1 MWGPL
6 STGDLSLYRAKI
18 YSLYCLTNS
27 FFFQDK
33 STSWLGKNIS
43 SILPLSPNS
52 LIFISL
58 WQGSLLIYLITQLLW
73 YIASFA
79 HTSSVSFRNVGL
91 IWMSS
96 LLKFAA
102 FHNLSATSE
111 DSILNLSVS
120 PWHLTWLQ
128 MTHGLSLGSG
138 DVIALD
144 LFGRVTGDVNDDRS
158 GSWGFR
164 FVVSISCLAPFL
176 LYVA

>member
-6 STGDLSLYRAKI
+6 PTGDLFLYQAKI
-18 YSLYCLTNS
+18 HSLYCLVNS

-33 STSWLGKNIS
+33 SISLLCKNVS
-43 SILPLSPNS
+43 GILPLSPN
-52 LIFISL
+52 LPIFISS
-58 WQGSLLIYLITQLLW
+58 WQGSLLIYLIMQLLW
-73 YIASFA
+73 YETSFA
-79 HTSSVSFRNVGL
+79 NRSPVCFRNVGL
-91 IWMSS
+91 MWISS

-111 DSILNLSVS
+111 DSILNLFVS

-144 LFGRVTGDVNDDRS
+144 LIGRVTRDVNDQRS

-164 FVVSISCLAPFL
+164 FVVSTSCTFL
-176 LYVA
+176 LYVV